1 MEDVWATLVKSD
13 IASALRMSR
22 WGYAAVNT
30 AHIAAIAILFGS
42 VMVLDL
48 RLLGLW
54 RSIAL
59 ADLARPLVTMAAI
72 GLAIAIASG
81 LLLFVT
87 RADEYAALGIFR
99 VKLALVTIG
108 TASALAHHLRFGRTL
123 TGASTGILRL
133 AGITSLICW
142 AVALLCGRLI
152 AFMGE

>member
-1 MEDVWATLVKSD
+1 MEDVWATLARSD

-22 WGYAAVNT
+22 WGYATVNA
-30 AHIAAIAILFGS
+30 AHIAAIGILFGS

-59 ADLARPLVTMAAI
+59 SDLARPLVTMAAI
-72 GLAIAIASG
+72 GLAIAVASG

-99 VKLALVTIG
+99 VKLALITIG
-108 TASALAHHLRFGRTL
+108 TASALAHHLRFGHSL
-123 TGASTGILRL
+123 TGASAGTLRL

-142 AVALLCGRLI
+142 AGALLCGRFI

>member
-1 MEDVWATLVKSD
+1 MEDVWATLAKSD

-22 WGYAAVNT
+22 WGYAAVNAT
-30 AHIAAIAILFGS
+30 HIAAIGILFGS
-42 VMVLDL
+42 AMALDL

-72 GLAIAIASG
+72 GLAVAVASG

-108 TASALAHHLRFGRTL
+108 TASALVHHVRYGRTL
-123 TGASTGILRL
+123 AGASTGILRL

-142 AVALLCGRLI
+142 SGALLCGRLI